1 MPLRPVP
8 GVAMPPREGWA
19 GLRPPRGRELG
30 LPNAWELGWWH
41 WPGDTS
47 VVSLGG
53 LINLLML
60 GGRAA
65 GDSRV
70 PRLCLLALAVLIP
83 ALCSALVMG
92 GLIFAVCSTPRGVPG
107 WFLANCLGTEPLAVV
122 GTLLWGTWVPSSPR
136 RSHGCRSW
144 AEGWAPLGCSGP
156 GCLDGRFGEQG

>member
-1 MPLRPVP
+1 MPLHPVP
-8 GVAMPPREGWA
+8 SVVMPPLGGLGWA
-19 GLRPPRGRELG
+19 ETPEGQRAGAAQRL
-30 LPNAWELGWWH
+30 ELGWWH

-70 PRLCLLALAVLIP
+70 PRLCLLALTVLIP

-92 GLIFAVCSTPRGVPG
+92 GLIFGVCS
-107 WFLANCLGTEPLAVV
+107 
-122 GTLLWGTWVPSSPR
+122 SS
-136 RSHGCRSW
+136 
-144 AEGWAPLGCSGP
+144 LGCTRVVLGQLP
-156 GCLDGRFGEQG
+156 RD

>member
-1 MPLRPVP
+1 MPLHPVP
-8 GVAMPPREGWA
+8 GVVLPPLGGLGWA
-19 GLRPPRGRELG
+19 GLRLPRGRELG

-92 GLIFAVCSTPRGVPG
+92 GLIFGVCS
-107 WFLANCLGTEPLAVV
+107 
-122 GTLLWGTWVPSSPR
+122 SS
-136 RSHGCRSW
+136 
-144 AEGWAPLGCSGP
+144 LGCTRVVLGQLP
-156 GCLDGRFGEQG
+156 RD